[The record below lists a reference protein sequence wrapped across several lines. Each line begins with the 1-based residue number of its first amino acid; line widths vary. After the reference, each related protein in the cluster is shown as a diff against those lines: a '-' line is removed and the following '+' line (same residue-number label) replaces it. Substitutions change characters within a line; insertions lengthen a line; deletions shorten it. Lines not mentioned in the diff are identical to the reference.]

1 MRGAII
7 IITKNT
13 MGHAVKKAGNHTEK
27 KFLFRMWFV
36 NVIKSE
42 DAKAVLN
49 DINNANITR
58 LDL

>member
-27 KFLFRMWFV
+27 KFLFKM
-36 NVIKSE
+36 
-42 DAKAVLN
+42 
-49 DINNANITR
+49 
-58 LDL
+58 